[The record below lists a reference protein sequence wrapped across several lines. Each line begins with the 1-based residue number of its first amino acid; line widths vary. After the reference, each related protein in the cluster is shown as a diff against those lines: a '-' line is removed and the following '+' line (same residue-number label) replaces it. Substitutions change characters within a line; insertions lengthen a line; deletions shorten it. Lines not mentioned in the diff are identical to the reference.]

1 MTTSERKSEAIN
13 LRMTPE
19 MKELLRLAAA
29 REHRT
34 LSNMLEVLVLEY
46 CNQHGLKA
54 SPTPRAKPKA
64 GAKTTN

>member
-1 MTTSERKSEAIN
+1 MTTSQRKSEAIN

-19 MKELLRLAAA
+19 MKELLRLAAE

-34 LSNMLEVLVLEY
+34 LSNMLEVLVLAY

-54 SPTPRAKPKA
+54 DVTPQAGPKA
-64 GAKTTN
+64 GTKTTY

>member
-1 MTTSERKSEAIN
+1 
-13 LRMTPE
+13 MTPE
-19 MKELLRLAAA
+19 MKELLRLAAE

-54 SPTPRAKPKA
+54 SLEPRAKPKA